1 MATKTGFLLNVAEC
15 LSTHKGIHMNALLH
29 LYRRNNRLN
38 ADRALSTLSTLSTSP
53 IDDLFAGYFHH
64 NTGTS
69 HATPKIRLDVIEN
82 ERSYRVSAAIA
93 GAKKD
98 DIQLDIDKNE
108 VSITVEIKREAEAT
122 EGEQALHR
130 ERLFGKTSRTFTLA
144 EEIDEA
150 NVEAKYADG
159 VLELTLPKKTPVNA
173 KRIAIN

>member
-1 MATKTGFLLNVAEC
+1 MATKTGFLLNVAGC

-38 ADRALSTLSTLSTSP
+38 ADRALSTLNTAS
-53 IDDLFAGYFHH
+53 IDDLFAGYFHP
-64 NTGTS
+64 NAGTAT
-69 HATPKIRLDVIEN
+69 ATPQIRLDVIEN

-108 VSITVEIKREAEAT
+108 VSITVEIKREADTA
-122 EGEQALHR
+122 EGERALHR
-130 ERLFGKTSRTFTLA
+130 ERLFGKTSRTFTLP
-144 EEIDEA
+144 EEIDET

-173 KRIAIN
+173 KRIVIN